1 MAGNQSPQR
10 SSADGANLGWS
21 AVGYLM
27 SGIAFWGFVGWAVDR
42 WLVHTGGVAT
52 AIGAILGV
60 VAAIYLIVKR
70 LSV

>member
-1 MAGNQSPQR
+1 M
-10 SSADGANLGWS
+10 GWS

-52 AIGAILGV
+52 AIGVILGV